1 MYIIIVI
8 DVPLLLIANAVFM
21 AVSGIDEVFLHN
33 SHHSSS
39 HVCMGALQPEAV
51 SQHRY

>member
-21 AVSGIDEVFLHN
+21 AVSGIDEVFLN
-33 SHHSSS
+33 NSSSSISSHH
-39 HVCMGALQPEAV
+39 
-51 SQHRY
+51 